1 MKPPKIT
8 TVRVGQ
14 GGWMKT
20 EDFLLED
27 YKLKVEYYTGH
38 LSRMWTRFNFF
49 LTIEAALL
57 GLASRELT
65 RSTCHPLLLI
75 GILLRVLWGVLGG
88 LDLLYIRIYHRHL
101 QSAYSLLKKETSGL
115 PPGYPYA
122 GSTEESKLLR
132 HGSPKY
138 VAVLLPAGVF
148 LGLCL
153 WLILQCVGRG

>member
-1 MKPPKIT
+1 
-8 TVRVGQ
+8 
-14 GGWMKT
+14 MKT

-27 YKLKVEYYTGH
+27 YKLKVEYFTGH

-57 GLASRELT
+57 GLASRELA

-75 GILLRVLWGVLGG
+75 GILLSVLWCVLGG
-88 LDLLYIRIYHRHL
+88 VDLLYIRMYHSHL
-101 QSAYSLLKKETSGL
+101 QSAYSLLKKETLGL

-132 HGSPKY
+132 HGAAKY
-138 VAVLLPAGVF
+138 VVVLLPAGVF